1 MRFHGTPSPLEPI
14 APRCHHP
21 IQVVSARDVKHRMW
35 ISDRFEDMAGVIQND
50 LQLTDRGVRE
60 QELVVTGDG

>member
-1 MRFHGTPSPLEPI
+1 
-14 APRCHHP
+14 
-21 IQVVSARDVKHRMW
+21 MW
-35 ISDRFEDMAGVIQND
+35 ISDRFEDMAGVVQND